1 MSQTWIPNTSG
12 ALDSDNTLSD
22 SRTYINNAIAALRS
36 SWSGA
41 SAPASPVAGQ
51 IWIDT
56 DTNIVSMYNGAAWHT
71 IGDAD
76 VDNFGLLALAG
87 GTMSGAIAMG
97 NNKIT
102 GLATPTAATDAS
114 TKGYVDT
121 AALLLA
127 GGTMGGNI
135 VMGANDVTS
144 DHNPVGATALA
155 RKAYVD
161 LFLPLAG
168 GTMAATSGINM
179 NNNKVTNLAA
189 GTAGSQDACRMAE
202 FSATLN
208 ASTGHDHDGSD
219 SKRVLASNLDTTGNS
234 DGLFVTSN
242 ASGAQMLLPWGV
254 HLVAAQAISATYADV
269 CEVTLYV
276 PRTTT
281 VLFGMFTCSVA
292 WAPAS
297 GCGYTVGDIGVR
309 VLNAANAQQYA
320 LAPAIS
326 TPIVEGTTWRQ
337 TLAFSYF
344 WTPGAVGNETFTV
357 QLENVDHSTGLHT
370 DISNAVLWCNTIG

>member
-41 SAPASPVAGQ
+41 SAPTSPVAGQ

-56 DTNIVSMYNGAAWHT
+56 DTNVVSMYNGAAWKI

-97 NNKIT
+97 TNKIT
-102 GLATPTAATDAS
+102 GLGTPTAATDAS

-168 GTMAATSGINM
+168 GTMSGAGDIAMATRKLTG
-179 NNNKVTNLAA
+179 LGA
-189 GTAGSQDACRMAE
+189 GTAGSNDSCRMAE
-202 FSATLN
+202 FSAAFGT
-208 ASTGHDHDGSD
+208 STGHDHDGTD
-219 SKRVLASNLDTTGNS
+219 SKRVLATNLDTTGNS

-254 HLVAAQAISATYADV
+254 NRVDAPSVSTSYADV
-269 CEVTLYV
+269 CEVTLYI
-276 PRTTT
+276 PRAATQ
-281 VLFGMFTCSVA
+281 LYGLFTCTYTFVA
-292 WAPAS
+292 SNDVSS
-297 GCGYTVGDIGVR
+297 GHLDIRILNTANTTQHEKTNAINLIGDGDATTR
-309 VLNAANAQQYA
+309 
-320 LAPAIS
+320 AI
-326 TPIVEGTTWRQ
+326 T
-337 TLAFSYF
+337 FSYAYV

-357 QLENVDHSTGLHT
+357 QLLAHASSGSIAIAD
-370 DISNAVLWCNTIG
+370 AVLWCNTIG